1 MCMEVV
7 ITELGIANLMIEGT
21 DLCET
26 DDLENA
32 TQFLIVESQGPYTI
46 TQDTVICDGDV
57 LQWACNDSISEA
69 GIYECLYTS
78 VFGCDSILNLNVGL
92 IFDPV
97 ASFDYAQTA
106 GATNFENN
114 SEGAT
119 SYVWDFGD
127 GNGSTEFSPIHSYT
141 TTGVYE
147 VTLIATNECS
157 SDTTQLTVDFA
168 SSILGVTEEVFFN
181 IFPNPV
187 LDLVNVQFQ
196 SDGLRD
202 DKISLRLYDMLGHL
216 IKDIEIDLTD
226 GGFESYLDLGGMP
239 PGLYFV
245 ELDTGVERLIQRIIK
260 Q

>member
-1 MCMEVV
+1 MCVQVE

-21 DLCET
+21 DLCEMG
-26 DDLENA
+26 DLENA
-32 TQFLIVESQGPYTI
+32 TQFLTVESQGPYTI

-127 GNGSTEFSPIHSYT
+127 GNGSTEFSPIHSYA
-141 TTGVYE
+141 TTGVYD
-147 VTLIATNECS
+147 VLLIATNECS
-157 SDTTQLTVDFA
+157 SDTSELVIDFV
-168 SSILGVTEEVFFN
+168 SSTLGVAEAAFFN
-181 IFPNPV
+181 VFPNPV
-187 LDLVNVQFQ
+187 LNRVSIQFQ
-196 SDGLRD
+196 SNGLSE
-202 DKISLRLYDMLGHL
+202 DKIGVRLYDMFGRALQKQG
-216 IKDIEIDLTD
+216 IDLKD
-226 GGFESYLDLGGMP
+226 GGFESSLDLEGMP

>member
-1 MCMEVV
+1 M
-7 ITELGIANLMIEGT
+7 
-21 DLCET
+21 
-26 DDLENA
+26 
-32 TQFLIVESQGPYTI
+32 
-46 TQDTVICDGDV
+46 
-57 LQWACNDSISEA
+57 
-69 GIYECLYTS
+69 
-78 VFGCDSILNLNVGL
+78 NLNVAL
-92 IFDPV
+92 ISDPV
-97 ASFDYAQTA
+97 ASFDYAQVV
-106 GATNFENN
+106 GVTNFDNN

-119 SYVWDFGD
+119 SYIWDFGD
-127 GNGSTEFSPIHSYT
+127 GNGSTEFSPIHSYA

-168 SSILGVTEEVFFN
+168 SSTLGVTEDAFFN

-187 LDLVNVQFQ
+187 LDQVNVQFQ
-196 SDGLRD
+196 SDGLKE
-202 DKISLRLYDMLGHL
+202 DKISLRLYDMLGHVL
-216 IKDIEIDLTD
+216 KEIEIDLRD